1 MKIEIKNSV
10 GDELGDFSWGPFR
23 GDGFGFNPIVHS
35 NGYNSY
41 HSKDTTRIW
50 KRPVNMGLS
59 Y

>member
-50 KRPVNMGLS
+50 KRPVK
-59 Y
+59 